1 MGAEAEVSGGLS
13 FELSRLARTLQSQQ
27 VMDLDSDR
35 LLLEVTETATQLL
48 PKVAHGGVTLVVNR
62 RRRTVESVAATG
74 AIPRTLDRLQDELGE
89 GPCLESIWNLYTV
102 RVADYATETR
112 WPAFVAAL
120 LAQTP
125 VRSSLSIQLYT
136 NENEL
141 GTLNLYSAEANVFTH
156 DVEETA
162 LTLAAHAAIGLAN
175 ARRGDELQ
183 SALASRDIIGQAKG
197 ILMERFNIPVGA
209 AFTMLTKL
217 SQELNIP
224 LYEVARKLI
233 FEEHPPK

>member
-1 MGAEAEVSGGLS
+1 MPGVDLEPVHRAGRGL
-13 FELSRLARTLQSQQ
+13 RGRNALAGLR
-27 VMDLDSDR
+27 
-35 LLLEVTETATQLL
+35 
-48 PKVAHGGVTLVVNR
+48 G
-62 RRRTVESVAATG
+62 
-74 AIPRTLDRLQDELGE
+74 
-89 GPCLESIWNLYTV
+89 
-102 RVADYATETR
+102 RVAR
-112 WPAFVAAL
+112 
-120 LAQTP
+120 
-125 VRSSLSIQLYT
+125 
-136 NENEL
+136 
-141 GTLNLYSAEANVFTH
+141 ANVFTH

-197 ILMERFNIPVGA
+197 ILMERFNVPVGA

-233 FEEHPPK
+233 FEEHPST